1 MKIPITAFPVS
12 TCFLNLT
19 QHCIMFDILILGGG
33 PAGYTAAERAGAQG
47 LSVLLIESRALGGVC
62 LNEGCIPTKTLLYSA
77 KIIDAVRNAS
87 KYAVATAGCPVI
99 DLEKLMS
106 RKNKIIRKSAAG
118 IKMRLKEKNV
128 TVIEGK
134 GHILGKNDTVFT
146 VACGDQTFSGKN
158 VLICTGS
165 SSMILSIDGIGD
177 IDFWT
182 SREALAVKELPHR
195 LAVIGGGVI
204 GMEFAAFFSA
214 LGVKVSVFE
223 MMDEILTGTDKE
235 IAGMLRAEYAKRGV
249 DFYLETE
256 ITSVNEIEVT
266 AVDKEGKQISVSAD
280 KILLCVGRKPQTEGF
295 GLECLD
301 LEKTHNNGIRVDE
314 YMQTSQPGVYA
325 CGDVTGYSLLA
336 HSASREAEVAVNRIC
351 GIKDNMSYKAV
362 PSVVYTN
369 PEIAGVGYTE
379 EQLLHEKIP
388 YAVLKLPMT
397 FSGRFIAEN
406 EGLNGLCKILVDS
419 NNIVKGVHLF
429 GNPASEFI
437 TAATMAIEAN
447 MTVEQWQKIIF
458 PHPTVHEILKEVC
471 FTR

>member
-1 MKIPITAFPVS
+1 MY
-12 TCFLNLT
+12 
-19 QHCIMFDILILGGG
+19 DIIILGGG

-47 LSVLLIESRALGGVC
+47 LNVLLIESRALGGVC

-77 KIIDAVRNAS
+77 KIIETIRNAS
-87 KYAVATAGCPVI
+87 KYAVSAAEDPTI

-118 IKMRLKEKNV
+118 IKMKMKEKNV
-128 TVIEGK
+128 TVLEGK
-134 GHILGKNDTVFT
+134 GYILNRNDNIFT
-146 VACGDQTFSGKN
+146 VACDDQTFTGKN
-158 VLICTGS
+158 LLICTGS
-165 SSMILSIDGIGD
+165 SPVIPPINGIND

-182 SREALAVKELPHR
+182 SREALSAEELPNR

-204 GMEFAAFFSA
+204 GMEFAALFSA

-223 MMDEILTGTDKE
+223 MMNEILTGMDKE
-235 IAGMLRAEYAKRGV
+235 IAALLRTEYAKRGV

-256 ITSVNEIEVT
+256 ITSVNETEVT
-266 AVDKEGKQISVSAD
+266 AVDKEGNRISVQAG

-295 GLECLD
+295 GLECLT
-301 LEKTHNNGIRVDE
+301 LEKTDKNGIRVNE

-336 HSASREAEVAVNRIC
+336 HTASREAEVAVNHIC
-351 GIKDNMSYKAV
+351 GIEDRMSYKAV

-379 EQLLHEKIP
+379 EQLLQEKIP
-388 YAVLKLPMT
+388 YTALKLPMT
-397 FSGRFIAEN
+397 FSGRFIVEN
-406 EGLNGLCKILVDS
+406 EGFSGLCKILVDS
-419 NNIVKGVHLF
+419 DNVIKGVHLF

-437 TAATMAIEAN
+437 TVATIAIETN
-447 MTVEQWQKIIF
+447 TTVEHLKKIIF
-458 PHPTVHEILKEVC
+458 PHPTVHEILKETVSY
-471 FTR
+471 